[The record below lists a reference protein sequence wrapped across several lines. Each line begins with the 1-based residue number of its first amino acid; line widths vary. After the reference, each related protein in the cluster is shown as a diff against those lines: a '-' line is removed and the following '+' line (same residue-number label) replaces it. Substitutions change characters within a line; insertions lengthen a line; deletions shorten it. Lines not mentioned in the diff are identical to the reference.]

1 MRDPIKQNYF
11 SSLDELL
18 GIEPIPGIVIDAN
31 TTLRILLGIKHVA
44 VIPITEF
51 HKHSITAQLES
62 HLLFPF
68 AAALQHRTHSD
79 WKTQTLF
86 NSLQRSWAEVGEI
99 NTDKLTYE
107 QEQGDTQGPL
117 ALGLALSRQVNEK
130 QQRVVIIGDSDFI
143 ANGYIGHGA
152 NFALALNIFNWLSED
167 DKLISITH
175 QAIAD
180 QTIELEDKDVMCIAL
195 ILLLLVPGALI
206 GTGFG
211 IHWWRHKH

>member
-1 MRDPIKQNYF
+1 M
-11 SSLDELL
+11 
-18 GIEPIPGIVIDAN
+18 
-31 TTLRILLGIKHVA
+31 
-44 VIPITEF
+44 
-51 HKHSITAQLES
+51 
-62 HLLFPF
+62 
-68 AAALQHRTHSD
+68 
-79 WKTQTLF
+79 
-86 NSLQRSWAEVGEI
+86 
-99 NTDKLTYE
+99 
-107 QEQGDTQGPL
+107 
-117 ALGLALSRQVNEK
+117 NEK